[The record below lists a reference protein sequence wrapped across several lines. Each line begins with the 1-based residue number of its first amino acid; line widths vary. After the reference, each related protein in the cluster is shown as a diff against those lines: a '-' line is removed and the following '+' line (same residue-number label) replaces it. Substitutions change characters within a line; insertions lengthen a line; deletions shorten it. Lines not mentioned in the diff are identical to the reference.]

1 MYEFGNSEMLLP
13 GEKQD
18 EENMI
23 YARTIFGEDIRE
35 NPVPVDTADSENEP
49 FAVIGSPDTGEKIGL
64 NRDMLSQ
71 GLLALAA
78 PGGGKTNVINLLL
91 SPLLDNLGDNE
102 IVINFDTK
110 GDYLKEFGWRIPEQ
124 DRIIIGS
131 GEAYRDITSYHNIFA
146 EIMPRAE
153 DGRLVYTEECTVDAG
168 EIAAQLFQQM
178 QSDTQPVFPAMAEQV
193 TAGVIVY
200 FMRKYWEHDQSMLC
214 NRELLKFFYSA
225 TTEELKAVFELM
237 DDYRSCISYI
247 EGKNSMTQ
255 SVQAYIGAALRKMFI
270 GPFRESD
277 PTREFS
283 MQDVVKGKG
292 KKVVFI
298 EYDLM
303 RGNSLQPMYGL
314 LIDSAIKYA
323 LGGRGSSRKNV
334 YFVLDEWK
342 LLPKLQ
348 HAADALSFGRD
359 RGVKIIAGLQ
369 NISSV
374 EEAYGAAGAKSILAG
389 FQNLFA
395 FKITDYDTRQY
406 VVGRLG
412 ENYQNLSFKAQTK
425 NVNVQRLG
433 HTAEDWVLTGLGKG
447 EAVVKLEGRSPF
459 LFKLPKY

>member
-1 MYEFGNSEMLLP
+1 MYEFGNREMLLP

-153 DGRLVYTEECTVDAG
+153 DGRLVYTEECTVDAS
-168 EIAAQLFQQM
+168 EIAGQLFQQM
-178 QSDTQPVFPAMAEQV
+178 QSETQPVFPAMAEQV

-255 SVQAYIGAALRKMFI
+255 SVQAYIGAALRKTFI

-277 PTREFS
+277 PAREFS
-283 MQDVVKGKG
+283 MQDVIKGKG

-323 LGGRGSSRKNV
+323 LGGRGSRKNV

-433 HTAEDWVLTGLGKG
+433 HTVEDWVLTGLGKG

>member
-1 MYEFGNSEMLLP
+1 MNTMLL
-13 GEKQD
+13 K
-18 EENMI
+18 
-23 YARTIFGEDIRE
+23 
-35 NPVPVDTADSENEP
+35 
-49 FAVIGSPDTGEKIGL
+49 
-64 NRDMLSQ
+64 
-71 GLLALAA
+71 
-78 PGGGKTNVINLLL
+78 
-91 SPLLDNLGDNE
+91 
-102 IVINFDTK
+102 
-110 GDYLKEFGWRIPEQ
+110 
-124 DRIIIGS
+124 
-131 GEAYRDITSYHNIFA
+131 
-146 EIMPRAE
+146 
-153 DGRLVYTEECTVDAG
+153 
-168 EIAAQLFQQM
+168 
-178 QSDTQPVFPAMAEQV
+178 QSDIQK
-193 TAGVIVY
+193 I
-200 FMRKYWEHDQSMLC
+200 
-214 NRELLKFFYSA
+214 
-225 TTEELKAVFELM
+225 
-237 DDYRSCISYI
+237 I
-247 EGKNSMTQ
+247 
-255 SVQAYIGAALRKMFI
+255 
-270 GPFRESD
+270 
-277 PTREFS
+277 S
-283 MQDVVKGKG
+283 MQDVIKGKG

-323 LGGRGSSRKNV
+323 LGGRGSRKNV

-433 HTAEDWVLTGLGKG
+433 HTVEDWVLTGLGKG